1 MVQARRGLIATQ
13 GRPWAEY
20 GKSGKPIS
28 KNQLAKRLKRFK
40 IVPDSVRLWDKTLK
54 GYYRHQFQEAWDRY
68 LSFALQDPPSETERR
83 NNADKMGTSVA
94 FQNVT
99 EIAVF
104 RLA

>member
-54 GYYRHQFQEAWDRY
+54 PVSGGLGPLFV
-68 LSFALQDPPSETERR
+68 LCPPGPPSETERR

>member
-68 LSFALQDPPSETERR
+68 LSSALQDPPPKRS
-83 NNADKMGTSVA
+83 A
-94 FQNVT
+94 VT
-99 EIAVF
+99 TPIKWVLLSRF
-104 RLA
+104 KT